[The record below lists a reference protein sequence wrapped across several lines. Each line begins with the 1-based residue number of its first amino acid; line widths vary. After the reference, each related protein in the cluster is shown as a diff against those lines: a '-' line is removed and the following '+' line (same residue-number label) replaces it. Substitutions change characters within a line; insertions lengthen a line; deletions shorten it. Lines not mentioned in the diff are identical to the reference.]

1 MENIRDLIKKH
12 NVEAS
17 KALGQNFL
25 VDAGIVGDILDSA
38 DIGPDDLVIEIG
50 PGLGSMTLDIAKR
63 AGKVVAVEL
72 DKRLIP
78 ILNTYLF
85 GYDVEILNKDV
96 LKVDFDR
103 EIIEPYG
110 FKEDGTPYNIK
121 VVSNLPYYITT
132 PIVMKLLE
140 DGIKAQL
147 MIFMVQLEVAE
158 RMCANPGTKVYGA
171 LSVAI
176 RYYSEP
182 EKLFNVPPHSFIP
195 RPNVD
200 SAVVR
205 LELRNK
211 PYREDVDRKMFFK
224 TVKAAFGQR
233 RKTLVNALV
242 NSGFFKLTKEEIK
255 DVLFNMGLNED
266 VRGEKLSIELFSI
279 LAKELK

>member
-78 ILNTYLF
+78 ILNAYLF